1 MKQNKFAK
9 LMAIL
14 ALLWII
20 ISIIWTWL
28 LAIIGDNNSQQIEL
42 SPEQIQQI
50 QDMINSQT
58 WTTDSSSW
66 EIINIENLIEE
77 QNIETN

>member
-20 ISIIWTWL
+20 VSIIWTWL
-28 LAIIGDNNSQQIEL
+28 LAIFGNNTSQQVEL

-50 QDMINSQT
+50 QDMINSQSWAT
-58 WTTDSSSW
+58 QSSSW
-66 EIINIENLIEE
+66 EIIDIENLIEE

>member
-20 ISIIWTWL
+20 VSIIWTWL
-28 LAIIGDNNSQQIEL
+28 LAIFGNNTNQQIEL
-42 SPEQIQQI
+42 SPEQIQEI
-50 QDMINSQT
+50 QDIINSQSWAT
-58 WTTDSSSW
+58 QSSSW
-66 EIINIENLIEE
+66 EIIDIENLIEE

>member
-20 ISIIWTWL
+20 VSIIWTWL
-28 LAIIGDNNSQQIEL
+28 LAIFGNNTNQQVEL

-50 QDMINSQT
+50 QDMINSQSWAT
-58 WTTDSSSW
+58 QSSSW
-66 EIINIENLIEE
+66 EIIDIENLIEE